1 MKHSCRFTYRHC
13 HKSPLDMD
21 LSFCKTESFVLVD
34 NTVDVDEKVWVVVLG
49 TDQVLVQFG
58 MMLEPPRSAL

>member
-13 HKSPLDMD
+13 HKTLLDMD